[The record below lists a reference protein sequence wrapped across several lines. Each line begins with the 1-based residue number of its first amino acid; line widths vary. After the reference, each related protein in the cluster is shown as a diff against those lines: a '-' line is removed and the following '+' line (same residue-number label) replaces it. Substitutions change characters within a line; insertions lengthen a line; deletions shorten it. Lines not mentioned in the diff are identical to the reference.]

1 LHHFEIALKLN
12 PNAPYYAGAIGWAY
26 CMIGKLSEGYEL
38 IRNSMLVD
46 FQYPKWYHVGTFLYY
61 LDRKEYDKALIE
73 VNQLDKPELYWSHL
87 IKLVANQKLALT
99 KQATIHLQDLM
110 EIKPDFFERPME
122 FIQALVKSKSLSDEI
137 YKTFQSVV
145 KASNLSIPSA

>member
-1 LHHFEIALKLN
+1 
-12 PNAPYYAGAIGWAY
+12 
-26 CMIGKLSEGYEL
+26 
-38 IRNSMLVD
+38 
-46 FQYPKWYHVGTFLYY
+46 
-61 LDRKEYDKALIE
+61 LIE
-73 VNQLDKPELYWSHL
+73 INQLDKPELYWSHL